1 MIASLAIY
9 LAIMSIGV
17 LTSRVLLPDLDI
29 KENLLIGSCIGL
41 VLGIYVGAVTAY
53 LGLLNTVGLWT
64 SLFVC
69 GVIVSVIAIRQERKN
84 AKTVPTE
91 HDNTTSGETLALIT
105 VLAISSA
112 IRIALQYFSEL
123 PIGADPPFHCLI
135 AEIIVMKG
143 AIPTTWT
150 PFEQIPLNYAWGSHM
165 LLALANLT
173 TGDPIHHA
181 FRVLLLIST
190 CASVYGVYLISLKV
204 FANKMVAL
212 WGAFAYGFLSN
223 FGGLDY
229 NRWGGLPNAFGMLLL
244 LAAILIFL
252 DDRIGFARRTL
263 IGGFV
268 LSGIVLSHGHAM
280 LVALLVFSSYA
291 VLYTLASRSLRNS
304 ELRDIASMIAAAFCF
319 SSFYS
324 VPLVLK
330 IQSFGETLVIWP
342 EPYMSFIDFPR
353 VFGELLLFFALFGLG
368 RLLSEPSRGKTF
380 ILAWIIGL
388 LYGFLACEYGIRF
401 YYILRFQ
408 QSTSGFT
415 PSRFP
420 TDMAYPLAI
429 AAGAGLIFLYRK
441 LAYLDASLLRNSRHL
456 KSNFRSLF
464 IIGLLGYPYA
474 ILSSQWGWQYVP
486 AQAIEACNWIKMNT
500 PENSLI
506 VNDPEAP
513 GESWVAYLTLREV
526 MYTTIPVSE
535 HVGHPSITWK
545 RHLGN
550 TVFAFPEKMNE
561 TLRGYGDRP
570 IYVYTAR
577 DWGPPQTVHL
587 TEVFKNK
594 KITVYQVTSR

>member
-29 KENLLIGSCIGL
+29 KDNLLIGSCIGL
-41 VLGIYVGAVTAY
+41 VLGIYVGAATAY
-53 LGLLNTVGLWT
+53 LGLLNTAGLWT

-69 GVIVSVIAIRQERKN
+69 GVIVASLAIRQERKN
-84 AKTVPTE
+84 SKAVSTQ
-91 HDNTTSGETLALIT
+91 HNNTISGETLALIT
-105 VLAISSA
+105 VLAISFA

-143 AIPTTWT
+143 AIPTTWA

-165 LLALANLT
+165 LLAVANLT

-223 FGGLDY
+223 LGGLDY

-252 DDRIGFARRTL
+252 DDRTSLATRTL
-263 IGGFV
+263 TGGFV

-280 LVALLVFSSYA
+280 LVALLIFSSYA
-291 VLYTLASRSLRNS
+291 VFYTLASRSLRNS
-304 ELRDIASMIAAAFCF
+304 ELRDITIMIAAAFGF

-324 VPLVLK
+324 VPLTLK
-330 IQSFGETLVIWP
+330 IWSLAETRVIWP
-342 EPYMSFIDFPR
+342 EPYMSFIDFPHAL
-353 VFGELLLFFALFGLG
+353 GELLLVFAFLGLG
-368 RLLSEPSRGKTF
+368 SLLSEPRRGKTF

-388 LYGFLACEYGIRF
+388 LYGFLASEYGIRF
-401 YYILRFQ
+401 YYLIRFN

-429 AAGAGLIFLYRK
+429 AAGAGLLFLYRK
-441 LAYLDASLLRNSRHL
+441 LIRLDGSLLRNSRYL
-456 KSNFRSLF
+456 KSNFRALF
-464 IIGLLGYPYA
+464 IIGLLCYPFA
-474 ILSSQWGWQYVP
+474 VLSSQWGWQYVP
-486 AQAIEACNWIKMNT
+486 MQAIEACNWIKANT

-506 VNDPEAP
+506 INDPDAP
-513 GESWVAYLTLREV
+513 GESWVAYLTMREV

-535 HVGHPSITWK
+535 PVDHPSIMWK

-550 TVFAFPEKMNE
+550 AVFAFPEKMNE
-561 TLRGYGDRP
+561 TLSGYGDRP

-594 KITVYQVTSR
+594 KITVYQVTGR